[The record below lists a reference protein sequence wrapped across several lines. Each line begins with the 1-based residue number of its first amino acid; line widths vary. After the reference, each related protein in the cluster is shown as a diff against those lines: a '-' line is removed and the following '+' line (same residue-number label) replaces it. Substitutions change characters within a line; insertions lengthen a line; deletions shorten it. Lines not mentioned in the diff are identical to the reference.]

1 MVPDL
6 QLPRHLAHP
15 LRNESVQTISRVNNG
30 LTQLAPVPPLE
41 VLTSALSRCFCSTR
55 QDKVLEAV
63 SQGRVASDHGHG

>member
-15 LRNESVQTISRVNNG
+15 LRIDPVYTISRVNHG

-41 VLTSALSRCFCSTR
+41 VLTSALSRSFVEK
-55 QDKVLEAV
+55 DKTKYYVEAV
-63 SQGRVASDHGHG
+63 LQGQVALDHG